1 MFISKV
7 IFSILGCLQKLPP
20 SEPIELCSVNS
31 TEIVPV
37 NAYPIQFAKY
47 GPTMPFGIYD
57 HCMIKLD
64 SGFIFIM
71 GGHRNDVNST
81 ESMQGVWIA
90 DFRNG
95 FDLKA
100 GPPLGDGKLHDVLL
114 CGSYQNDAGG
124 TSIFS
129 TYKEV
134 LST

>member
-31 TEIVPV
+31 TELVPV
-37 NAYPIQFAKY
+37 NAYPPEISEY
-47 GPTMPFGIYD
+47 GPTMPFGIFD
-57 HCMIKLD
+57 HCMVKLD

-71 GGHRNDVNST
+71 GGLRNDINST
-81 ESMQGVWIA
+81 KSMQGVWIA

-124 TSIFS
+124 TSIFI
-129 TYKEV
+129 TFKEV
-134 LST
+134 ST

>member
-31 TEIVPV
+31 TELVPV
-37 NAYPIQFAKY
+37 NAYPPEIPEY
-47 GPTMPFGIYD
+47 GPTMPFGIFD
-57 HCMIKLD
+57 HCMVKLD

-71 GGHRNDVNST
+71 GGLRNDINST
-81 ESMQGVWIA
+81 KSMQGVWIA

-124 TSIFS
+124 TSIFI
-129 TYKEV
+129 TFKEV
-134 LST
+134 ST